1 MLFGDRLD
9 VRSEAVIGREDELVK
24 GYTTGLARSTRE
36 SCSRVA
42 TSRGIDEP
50 VQGGIPS
57 GANA

>member
-1 MLFGDRLD
+1 M
-9 VRSEAVIGREDELVK
+9 IGREDELVK